1 MQHPTLD
8 SILEELNHATNPI
21 AKVILQGKACK
32 VLVLAMK
39 KGMKLKEHTAKM
51 PSDLLILY
59 GSVQYMAND
68 EIIKL
73 KTLEHVSIPVGL
85 KHELYAAESDCVCI
99 LSQSEKNNS

>member
-68 EIIKL
+68 ETIKS
-73 KTLEHVSIPVGL
+73 KTLEHLSIPVGL
-85 KHELYAAESDCVCI
+85 KHELYAAESDCVCT
-99 LSQSEKNNS
+99 LSQPEKNNS